1 MARISTYA
9 VDSTIAPND
18 KLIGTDAEDSDL
30 TKNYRVSDLS
40 AYIGTQLRLETLT
53 LTNKST
59 ANQEPSGLDTI
70 LQVEFGGAVGS
81 ATDPVM
87 LDAAGNITFNTAGQ
101 YWINVFANFERQ
113 GSSGG
118 VTATGF
124 RGLLNNTA
132 IANHTVA
139 MDIDQTGIMIPYE
152 HTFPVNAQA
161 GDILKFEIVR
171 DSSGVDAGGLYTHTM
186 ASSFDN
192 IPSSGITVHRQLT

>member
-1 MARISTYA
+1 MARISTYT

-30 TKNYRVSDLS
+30 TKNYRISDLS
-40 AYIGTQLRLETLT
+40 AYIGTQLKLETLV
-53 LTNKST
+53 LTNKSI

-87 LDAAGNITFNTAGQ
+87 LDAAGNITFSTAGQ

-118 VTATGF
+118 VTTTGF
-124 RGLLNNTA
+124 RGLLNNVA
-132 IANHTVA
+132 IANHTIA
-139 MDIDQTGIMIPYE
+139 MDIDQTGIMIPY
-152 HTFPVNAQA
+152 
-161 GDILKFEIVR
+161 
-171 DSSGVDAGGLYTHTM
+171 
-186 ASSFDN
+186 
-192 IPSSGITVHRQLT
+192 

>member
-30 TKNYRVSDLS
+30 TKNYMVSDLS

-59 ANQEPSGLDTI
+59 SNQEPSGLDTK

-81 ATDPVM
+81 ASDPVM
-87 LDAAGNITFNTAGQ
+87 LDAAGNITFNTAGV

-118 VTATGF
+118 VTTTGF
-124 RGLLNNTA
+124 RGLVNNVA
-132 IANHTVA
+132 VANHTIA

-152 HTFPVNAQA
+152 HTFPINAQA

-186 ASSFDN
+186 ASSFDD